1 MKRDPFCVWGEG
13 KTVIFKDG
21 SVFSFSGWLMEEG
34 MENSLSLSLSLS
46 LLFCLLLFSKHDL
59 RELV

>member
-34 MENSLSLSLSLS
+34 KENSLSLSLSLS
-46 LLFCLLLFSKHDL
+46 FCLLLFSKHDL
-59 RELV
+59 REFV

>member
-34 MENSLSLSLSLS
+34 KENSLSLSLSLS
-46 LLFCLLLFSKHDL
+46 RFVYYFLASTT
-59 RELV
+59 

>member
-34 MENSLSLSLSLS
+34 KENSLSLSLSCFVYYFLAS
-46 LLFCLLLFSKHDL
+46 TT
-59 RELV
+59 